1 MRRRYVA
8 ALAALALTGSVAA
21 ATPAAASRGSTTAG
35 SGS

>member
-21 ATPAAASRGSTTAG
+21 ATPAAASGR
-35 SGS
+35 